1 MNVAGDVARGS
12 DTRTARFFDFEHPEG
27 GLNDFVLTTQCRV
40 RRGTHRQ
47 AHDARANLD
56 DDQRMVIPDLV
67 LFVNGILLVVTEVKS
82 STLADEWKSPG
93 GAATAPLSRGGP
105 EW

>member
-1 MNVAGDVARGS
+1 MNVAVDVARGP

-27 GLNDFVLTTQCRV
+27 RLNDFVVTTQFRV

-67 LFVNGILLVVTEVKS
+67 LFVNDSPSASAACATCSRS
-82 STLADEWKSPG
+82 SAVRSMCP
-93 GAATAPLSRGGP
+93 
-105 EW
+105 